1 MTHVIKNLF
10 KKKREKRARM
20 TVRLQFT
27 MQEVKEVLTE
37 KVTLE
42 RLDVVEDTV

>member
-1 MTHVIKNLF
+1 
-10 KKKREKRARM
+10 M

-42 RLDVVEDTV
+42 RLDVVQETV

>member
-1 MTHVIKNLF
+1 
-10 KKKREKRARM
+10 M
-20 TVRLQFT
+20 TVRLRFT

-42 RLDVVEDTV
+42 RLDVVQETV

>member
-1 MTHVIKNLF
+1 
-10 KKKREKRARM
+10 M
-20 TVRLQFT
+20 TVRLRFT

-42 RLDVVEDTV
+42 RLDVVEETV

>member
-1 MTHVIKNLF
+1 
-10 KKKREKRARM
+10 M

>member
-1 MTHVIKNLF
+1 
-10 KKKREKRARM
+10 M

-42 RLDVVEDTV
+42 RLDVVEETV